1 MPHTAPAPHHHH
13 HRWWRRKLRLLAS
26 LDVWLGVVIAVVA
39 LLGLITIFRTIA
51 GSFAICIAGM
61 PC

>member
-26 LDVWLGVVIAVVA
+26 LDVWLGVVIAAVA

-51 GSFAICIAGM
+51 GSVATCVAGVT
-61 PC
+61 C